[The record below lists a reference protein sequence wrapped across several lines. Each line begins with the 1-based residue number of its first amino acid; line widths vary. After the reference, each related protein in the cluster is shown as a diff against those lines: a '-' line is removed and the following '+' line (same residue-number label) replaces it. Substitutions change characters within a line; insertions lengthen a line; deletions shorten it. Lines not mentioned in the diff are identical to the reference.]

1 VKLARSLVLLALAGA
16 CAGASAFEP
25 YVATGFPYALVG
37 VAHALNDRVSLR
49 ADFGT
54 IAHHGYTGSTSDE
67 DFRGSFNYNR
77 TALLADWFVA
87 GNGFRLS
94 GGATFNS
101 ARASMRASPHDGK
114 INLGGVSYS
123 APSDLY
129 YVQSE
134 VSLPKVTPY
143 VGIGWGHHGAT
154 DHPGFTFNFD
164 VGAAI
169 GTAKATPLQA
179 SPALAS
185 ELALSSDGN
194 DDLGEESRRF
204 QDTVSTI
211 KAIPQLTIG
220 VGYRF

>member
-1 VKLARSLVLLALAGA
+1 VNLVRPFVSLALAGA
-16 CAGASAFEP
+16 CTGACALEP
-25 YVATGFPYALVG
+25 YVATGFPYALFG
-37 VAHALNDRVSLR
+37 VAHALGDRVTLR

-67 DFRGSFNYNR
+67 DFRGSFDYHR

-94 GGATFNS
+94 GGATFND

-114 INLGGVSYS
+114 INLGGVAYD

-143 VGIGWGHHGAT
+143 LGIGWGHHGGAERA
-154 DHPGFTFNFD
+154 GFSVNFD

-185 ELALSSDGN
+185 ELALTSGGK

-204 QDTVSTI
+204 QDTVSSI
-211 KAIPQLTIG
+211 KAIPQVTIG